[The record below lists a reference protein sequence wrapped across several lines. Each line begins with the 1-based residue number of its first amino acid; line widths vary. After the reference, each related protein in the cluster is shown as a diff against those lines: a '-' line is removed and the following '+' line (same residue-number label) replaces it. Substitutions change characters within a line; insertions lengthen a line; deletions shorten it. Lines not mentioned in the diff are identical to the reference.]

1 MHNPH
6 NRHVNKQPNSYYYCK
21 TCQSDSCRTVE
32 AHSEDK
38 IENTA
43 SGTFETAPENNPG
56 RRLEWVGV
64 KWLFGTTTAW
74 PRHIHTHTL
83 TQYATTPCKPVC
95 ELTRGQN
102 GGYLV
107 TNTSRTGLGFP
118 PPSVAKQGLKEAWG
132 VRSTHRITRRLAFVF
147 NLLRINTYEI

>member
-1 MHNPH
+1 MYI
-6 NRHVNKQPNSYYYCK
+6 NSGAA
-21 TCQSDSCRTVE
+21 TTIVRLFNQIHAEQSRRIPRIRWRTQR
-32 AHSEDK
+32 AGHLKLRQRTIPAGDL
-38 IENTA
+38 
-43 SGTFETAPENNPG
+43 SG
-56 RRLEWVGV
+56 WVWSGCPR
-64 KWLFGTTTAW
+64 LFGTTTAR

-147 NLLRINTYEI
+147 NLLRINTYEIWI